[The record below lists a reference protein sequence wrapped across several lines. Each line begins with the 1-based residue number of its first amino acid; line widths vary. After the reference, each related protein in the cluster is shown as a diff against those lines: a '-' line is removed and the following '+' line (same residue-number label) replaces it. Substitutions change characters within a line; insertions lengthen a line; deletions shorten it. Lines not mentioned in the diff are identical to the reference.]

1 MGLMNKLRDKTHII
15 LIILILAFLGTIVF
29 EWGMDYLGM
38 RGGQVT
44 ELGSVNGQEI
54 KYTDYESQVN
64 FSIDQQRQQTGEDPD
79 ENLIKMIR
87 DQVWDQMVTQI
98 LAEQEIKRLGITVTN
113 QEILNWVYNSP
124 QTLPAPIKQ
133 NFVDS
138 TGQFNMSV
146 YQQALAPEI
155 LGTGRRI
162 P

>member
-15 LIILILAFLGTIVF
+15 LIILIIAFLATIVF
-29 EWGMDYLGM
+29 EWGMDYLGV

-64 FSIDQQRQQTGEDPD
+64 FAIGQQRQQTGEDPD
-79 ENLIKMIR
+79 ENLVKMIR
-87 DQVWDQMVTQI
+87 DQVWDQMVSQI

-124 QTLPAPIKQ
+124 QTLPDVIKR

-138 TGQFNMSV
+138 TGQFNNAV
-146 YQQALAPEI
+146 YQQAL
-155 LGTGRRI
+155 TT
-162 P
+162 